1 MDLLV
6 LPPHLRHIYT
16 DSVPESSSSQT
27 SSVVFLERP
36 ELPSFDE
43 EDQSKKQ
50 CPPAG
55 AAAAITDYFGNRL
68 EWSPSTSSFTPPIV
82 NNSSDSSPR
91 ATHHMVP
98 PPLPSPSPTSPLESR
113 EIELETELKK
123 HGGADALVRKI
134 ITMEGLKDWDRL
146 ARYALQ
152 QSSFSQ
158 QSSVE
163 FCKTLDECVKEV
175 ESSSQDDSMIK
186 RMESI
191 REKERK
197 LVQWWLEIRGDKLL
211 VA

>member
-36 ELPSFDE
+36 ELPRFDE

-50 CPPAG
+50 CPAG

-68 EWSPSTSSFTPPIV
+68 EWSPSTSSFTPPIL
-82 NNSSDSSPR
+82 NNSFDSSPR
-91 ATHHMVP
+91 ATHHNG
-98 PPLPSPSPTSPLESR
+98 PLPSPSSTSPLESR
-113 EIELETELKK
+113 EIELKTELKK

-134 ITMEGLKDWDRL
+134 ITMEGLKDWERL

-163 FCKTLDECVKEV
+163 FCKTLDECVKEA
-175 ESSSQDDSMIK
+175 ESSSQDESSSSMIK
-186 RMESI
+186 RMECI